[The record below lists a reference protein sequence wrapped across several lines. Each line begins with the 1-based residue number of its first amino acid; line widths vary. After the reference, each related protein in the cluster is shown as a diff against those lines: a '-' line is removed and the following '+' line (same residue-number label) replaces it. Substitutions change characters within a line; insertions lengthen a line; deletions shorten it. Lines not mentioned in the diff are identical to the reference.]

1 MSIFTNNQ
9 ITPQACLEEL
19 VSYDSDFMRE
29 WVAQRIDNRIARTPL
44 KRSFSIKDNTFINKY
59 KKTPIP
65 LVMGMN
71 CMFNTTL
78 IEYIVLN

>member
-1 MSIFTNNQ
+1 MV
-9 ITPQACLEEL
+9 CLHTKIR
-19 VSYDSDFMRE
+19 FMM
-29 WVAQRIDNRIARTPL
+29 
-44 KRSFSIKDNTFINKY
+44 FINKY